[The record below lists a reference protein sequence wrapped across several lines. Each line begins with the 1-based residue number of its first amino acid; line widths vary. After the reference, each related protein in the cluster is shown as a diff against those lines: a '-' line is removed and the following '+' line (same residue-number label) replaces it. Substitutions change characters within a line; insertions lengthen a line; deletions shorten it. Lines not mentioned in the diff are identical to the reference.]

1 MGKDLTGKE
10 LGKGFTQRKDGRYQ
24 TRIYLKGKK
33 NPICLYGQTLNEVK
47 KKKNELLKKFE
58 YGLKIDA
65 NKITLNQWFEQWMS
79 LYVVNRVKKTTI
91 RNYIESYN
99 RCIEYIGDIKLSDI
113 QITHIQNMVNELT
126 AKGYKKRQYNLLFH
140 LYRTALKEL

>member
-1 MGKDLTGKE
+1 
-10 LGKGFTQRKDGRYQ
+10 
-24 TRIYLKGKK
+24 
-33 NPICLYGQTLNEVK
+33 
-47 KKKNELLKKFE
+47 
-58 YGLKIDA
+58 
-65 NKITLNQWFEQWMS
+65 MS